1 MPLAVNGRGGGQSV
15 SCQRE
20 CYSDPTLGDYSGKTH
35 HSLARSRPIKIGF
48 ARPNRVMTPH
58 ITSVLPCLLTTAGMP
73 AETYT
78 RVVAPITCALM
89 QTALFCSDVS

>member
-1 MPLAVNGRGGGQSV
+1 M

-58 ITSVLPCLLTTAGMP
+58 ITSVLPCLLTTRQLICLLRLTHVLLRRLHVP
-73 AETYT
+73 LCKLLCF
-78 RVVAPITCALM
+78 VVTFPSKN
-89 QTALFCSDVS
+89 FKH